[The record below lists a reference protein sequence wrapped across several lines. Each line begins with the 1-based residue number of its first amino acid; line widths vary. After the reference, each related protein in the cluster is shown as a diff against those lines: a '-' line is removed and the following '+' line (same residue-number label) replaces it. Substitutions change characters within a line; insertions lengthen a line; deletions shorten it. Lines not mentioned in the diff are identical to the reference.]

1 MHEVKRGER
10 EPFHERRDCHRWDF
24 CLCRLVMQHCPRRP
38 CALPACQ
45 SSWRQLAAAL
55 SRHEARRPMGRDNR
69 PSIEQRMRRIERYE
83 AYREIW
89 NVGTGCSLP
98 CVFNTRI
105 MLPDTRRHTNT
116 GAHIYPRALARDTCA
131 SISAGALALGSGGGW
146 VAGERGVFTR
156 TRFWTSMWPVRESKS
171 NEPGEVKT
179 RARDRMRVHSDL
191 GAYHH
196 PSFCPVLQC
205 AI

>member
-89 NVGTGCSLP
+89 NVGTGCSP
-98 CVFNTRI
+98 VCVQHE
-105 MLPDTRRHTNT
+105 DHAARHSQTHKHRCT
-116 GAHIYPRALARDTCA
+116 HIP
-131 SISAGALALGSGGGW
+131 
-146 VAGERGVFTR
+146 TR
-156 TRFWTSMWPVRESKS
+156 TGKGYLCFHQRGGTS
-171 NEPGEVKT
+171 PGL
-179 RARDRMRVHSDL
+179 RWRL
-191 GAYHH
+191 GGR
-196 PSFCPVLQC
+196 
-205 AI
+205 